1 MLKRTKWKDK
11 LLHIKLPHTYV
22 LLTMILL
29 AVVVMAYVIPS
40 GQYDRVFDEA
50 AQRTVVLPDSFHYVA
65 GKQPGLFDIF
75 LSVYRG
81 YVSAANIL
89 FLVVFAYG
97 FVYMLN
103 KNGTLHAAVHALI
116 RLVGD
121 RTQLLIPVGM
131 VLFGLLGSTLGIFE
145 ETYGL
150 VPVFAGIMASHI
162 ASMEIFETSLP
173 T

>member
-50 AQRTVVLPDSFHYVA
+50 TKRTVVLPDSFHYVA

-81 YVSAANIL
+81 YVSAASCSWSCL
-89 FLVVFAYG
+89 P
-97 FVYMLN
+97 M
-103 KNGTLHAAVHALI
+103 ALCI
-116 RLVGD
+116 C
-121 RTQLLIPVGM
+121 
-131 VLFGLLGSTLGIFE
+131 
-145 ETYGL
+145 
-150 VPVFAGIMASHI
+150 
-162 ASMEIFETSLP
+162 
-173 T
+173 